1 MNTSLLVIASMVG
14 LFVAATSS
22 RDGPVRRLDRR
33 SGASALAIVEPIP
46 TIDGLQVSLVD
57 DLVERTDLV
66 PWDSIARVEPPD
78 GAALE
83 RRIQD
88 GVELGTLVWR
98 GRERLRRG
106 DATPVSYTHLTLPT
120 ILRV

>member
-1 MNTSLLVIASMVG
+1 MNPSLIVIASTVG
-14 LFVAATSS
+14 LLGASTPLQGDA
-22 RDGPVRRLDRR
+22 VRRLDRR
-33 SGASALAIVEPIP
+33 SGAPALAIVDPTP

-83 RRIQD
+83 RR
-88 GVELGTLVWR
+88 R
-98 GRERLRRG
+98 
-106 DATPVSYTHLTLPT
+106 AA
-120 ILRV
+120 